1 MSTQKNNNTSVV
13 PFYRALGRAEDYVQA
28 KKLKDI
34 YWMLDYRLPC
44 DIARKIIRDYLFPR
58 DIIRTIEAVEED
70 NFWTMQYIWTENN
83 TFKYLT
89 PPGTPLNYQIMNL
102 NIYGTSG
109 YDFLQHSRIEKH
121 GTLLLHRML
130 TKNIPSQ
137 VFVGNQIC
145 QVF

>member
-1 MSTQKNNNTSVV
+1 MSTQKNNNSSVV

-70 NFWTMQYIWTENN
+70 NFWTMQYIWIENN

-89 PPGTPLNYQIMNL
+89 PAGTPLKYQIMNL

-109 YDFLQHSRIEKH
+109 YDFLQHSR
-121 GTLLLHRML
+121 
-130 TKNIPSQ
+130 S
-137 VFVGNQIC
+137 F
-145 QVF
+145 F